1 MVKPEELLQ
10 HQATPYLPLSIKI
23 GVN

>member
-10 HQATPYLPLSIKI
+10 HQATPYLQLSIKI